1 MMLSTPPTTP
11 VGITSII
18 ADVTPKQL
26 DSYAKLIYEKIGVT
40 ISPQKTTL
48 LSNRLR
54 RRLRATGLATYDDY
68 YNLLK
73 KAAASDP
80 EWDLFLQEVTTHETY
95 LFRDQA
101 HWDWLRDKFVPEIV
115 AEQKAGNRQPQLRVW
130 SAACSTGDEATT
142 IACCLAD
149 RLPATPAWHV
159 EIVGTDVGAG
169 AVAQAKQGAFSERA
183 MRLVPTAYRQR
194 FFEKGTAGA
203 GASLKAPYR
212 EMLKFSTHN
221 LLEPLKEKAFDLVVL
236 KNVLIYFDAASKKRV
251 LTQIKR
257 VLRPGGY
264 LITGA
269 AEGVSDLVG
278 DFESTQG
285 WLHRWPN
292 GK

>member
-1 MMLSTPPTTP
+1 MMLSTPPTSP
-11 VGITSII
+11 IGITSII

-73 KAAASDP
+73 KAAESDP

-115 AEQKAGNRQPQLRVW
+115 AEQKAGHRQAQLRVW

-149 RLPATPAWHV
+149 RLPTTPGMAV
-159 EIVGTDVGAG
+159 EIVGTDVGA
-169 AVAQAKQGAFSERA
+169 AQSPRRSKARSANAPCDSCRRRIANVFSRKA
-183 MRLVPTAYRQR
+183 RLPARLAQSALPR
-194 FFEKGTAGA
+194 
-203 GASLKAPYR
+203 
-212 EMLKFSTHN
+212 
-221 LLEPLKEKAFDLVVL
+221 
-236 KNVLIYFDAASKKRV
+236 DAQVQHAQPV
-251 LTQIKR
+251 
-257 VLRPGGY
+257 
-264 LITGA
+264 GA
-269 AEGVSDLVG
+269 AQRKGIRPRRAEERPHLLRCGVEETSPDA
-278 DFESTQG
+278 D
-285 WLHRWPN
+285 
-292 GK
+292 